1 MKDYYYEKYKKYSSL
16 WLKYVSLGINLNPKY
31 FSYADSLEIMM
42 NLYYAR
48 YVNLLTLKQK
58 IMIGVV

>member
-42 NLYYAR
+42 NLYYVR

-58 IMIGVV
+58 IMIGVI